1 MPMSRRML
9 SMLAAATLLAAG
21 PAWALDDAAYSTM
34 NRTAIEQHILPRY
47 DALAGATAKLDGQA
61 KAFCAAPAPASLGP
75 LRNAYNGAVD
85 AWQDIQHVTFGPVD
99 LFFRTHRTPFR
110 PAQSG

>member
-1 MPMSRRML
+1 MPMSRLML

-21 PAWALDDAAYSTM
+21 PALALDDAAYSTM

-47 DALAGATAKLDGQA
+47 DALAG
-61 KAFCAAPAPASLGP
+61 
-75 LRNAYNGAVD
+75 D

-99 LFFRTHRTPFR
+99 LFFRSRSEEHTSELQSLMRTSYAVYCLQKKNHTPTT
-110 PAQSG
+110 P